1 MDSNKTLK
9 DEVESALM
17 VLHAK
22 IESLKAQVDKM
33 CESTGKCNPPPDR
46 VPIQKEKK

>member
-1 MDSNKTLK
+1 MNSKKTLK

-33 CESTGKCNPPPDR
+33 CESTGTCNPPPDA
-46 VPIQKEKK
+46 PSAQKEKK